1 MYLTIQRRLWTLG
14 LQQQLRRTSKTGHRL
29 MRTTVP
35 VSALQQYAKRA
46 KTWDSHELCQLLSD
60 SDGWDDLMEEQESP
74 RRKVLSGSQRPGEEE
89 HDKKKVNNDE
99 NEVNDDDD
107 DMQVL
112 FERPAAVAAK
122 TDSKRQLVQFLQRIS
137 SRSAT
142 ATLATRSTSVPQDRP
157 PMLSSVLPL
166 KPKGARSLTTG
177 AITQTRSTEKVSLAA
192 YAREQDIAARE
203 VGGPGIAMSRSPS
216 LENPNCSS
224 PPLSTDEDVD
234 SVEAQQKRPSRRSKN
249 HELVFLTQKTEREGS
264 EEVAS
269 RSNSTVTKKLVQGLV
284 LSEEQESVIELAK
297 KGHNLFYTGSAGTGK
312 SVLLR
317 VLIKTLRRKYG
328 EGSVAVTASTGLAAC
343 NIGGI
348 TVHSFAGVGLAL
360 GDKKSLLKKVRRSK
374 KHCTRWATIAA
385 LVIDEVSMIDGDL
398 LDKLDFIAKS
408 LRKSHAPFGGI
419 QIILSGDFFQ
429 LPPVN
434 KNNNDVTKFAFHAQ
448 AWKEA
453 IDATIMLQKVF
464 RQQSDAEFVK
474 MLNEM
479 RMGNISAETEID
491 FRKLSRPLPVDDI
504 IPAELYSTRNEV
516 DRANMSRLNGLPGRC
531 HTYNAIDGGDMK
543 DEIQKEKLLSN
554 FLAPKELKLKVGAQV
569 MMIKNIDETLVNGSL
584 GKIID
589 FIDQKT
595 YMFYDTVRNDPDIET
610 SRLEAM
616 LQGKVQMND
625 PNEDDEANQKVIRK
639 KSIKDSFC
647 KLGSQ
652 LPHDKLDE
660 SIFDFLMTDTD
671 KLTGSQ
677 RANIER
683 KKELLEEIRLSSTGR
698 KLPFVRFL
706 TPDGSSRL
714 VLVQP
719 EDWAVEDEHQK
730 PLVSRIQLPLM
741 LAWALSIHK
750 SQGQT
755 LPKVKVDLRRIF
767 EKGQAYVALS
777 RATSREGLQ
786 VLNFNK
792 SKVQAHESVIEF
804 YRTLTSAHEAKK
816 RFVDSTSTKN
826 GLSYAPKVAAKA
838 THKHQDERQ
847 DRITSMLR
855 SKNKKNS
862 FGLNFDKLDVAQNGN
877 VDLDFQ
883 H

>member
-1 MYLTIQRRLWTLG
+1 MHRTALQRLCTFKNVHRGLKSDIRLMETNISR
-14 LQQQLRRTSKTGHRL
+14 LQQRYVR
-29 MRTTVP
+29 P
-35 VSALQQYAKRA
+35 AP
-46 KTWDSHELCQLLSD
+46 TWDSNELCQLLSD
-60 SDGWDDLMEEQESP
+60 SDGWDDDVVKEEKKIETRYGKTP
-74 RRKVLSGSQRPGEEE
+74 KRIREDEE
-89 HDKKKVNNDE
+89 
-99 NEVNDDDD
+99 DDDV
-107 DMQVL
+107 QI
-112 FERPAAVAAK
+112 VAIK
-122 TDSKRQLVQFLQRIS
+122 TENKRQLDQFLQRVS

-142 ATLATRSTSVPQDRP
+142 ATATATTIDSMPLRSKTMGPVFSALQTPVSRERSAQPGVRSFTTSAV
-157 PMLSSVLPL
+157 
-166 KPKGARSLTTG
+166 
-177 AITQTRSTEKVSLAA
+177 TQTRSTHKNNLAS
-192 YAREQDIAARE
+192 YSKDLQDLPLIPPKLR
-203 VGGPGIAMSRSPS
+203 RSPS
-216 LENPNCSS
+216 FEDPECSS
-224 PPLSTDEDVD
+224 PPVTTDDDADRIEP
-234 SVEAQQKRPSRRSKN
+234 QQKRSSKRSKN
-249 HELVFLTQKTEREGS
+249 HELVFLTQKEEREGS

-269 RSNSTVTKKLVQGLV
+269 RANSNITKKLVQGLV
-284 LSEEQESVIELAK
+284 LSEEQEYVIELAK

-328 EGSVAVTASTGLAAC
+328 NENVAVTASTGLAAC

-348 TVHSFAGVGLAL
+348 TVHSFAGIGLGQ
-360 GDKKSLLKKVRRSK
+360 GDKKALLKKVKRSK
-374 KHCTRWATIAA
+374 KHCARWSEIHA

-398 LDKLDFIAKS
+398 LDNLDFIAKS
-408 LRKSHAPFGGI
+408 LRKSWAPFGGI

-434 KNNNDVTKFAFHAQ
+434 KNNNSATKFAFHAG

-453 IDATIMLQKVF
+453 IESTIMLQKVF
-464 RQQSDAEFVK
+464 RQQGDAEFVR

-479 RMGNISAETEID
+479 RMGNISTETEAD
-491 FRKLSRPLPVDDI
+491 FKKLSRSLPEDDI

-516 DRANMSRLNGLPGRC
+516 DRANMSRLNSLPGRC
-531 HTYNAIDGGDMK
+531 HTYNAIDGGIMK
-543 DEIQKEKLLSN
+543 DELQKQKLLSN
-554 FLAPKELKLKVGAQV
+554 FLAPKELKLKIGAQV
-569 MMIKNIDETLVNGSL
+569 MMIKNMDETLVNGSL

-589 FIDQKT
+589 FIDQTT
-595 YMFYDTVRNDPDIET
+595 YMFYDTVKKNPEIET
-610 SRLEAM
+610 SRLESM
-616 LQGKVQMND
+616 IEGKIPVND
-625 PNEDDEANQKVIRK
+625 NSDEDDNNQKVIRR
-639 KSIKDSFC
+639 KSDKDSFC
-647 KLGSQ
+647 RVGSQ

-671 KLTGSQ
+671 NLTVSQ
-677 RANIER
+677 KRNIER
-683 KKELLEEIRLSSTGR
+683 KKELLEAIKESSGGR

-777 RATSREGLQ
+777 RATCREGLQ

-804 YRTLTSAHEAKK
+804 YRTLTSAQEARK
-816 RFVDSTSTKN
+816 RVVDSTVRKQSGSHAPATTTKMI
-826 GLSYAPKVAAKA
+826 
-838 THKHQDERQ
+838 HKQHEVRQ
-847 DRITSMLR
+847 DRITSMLQR
-855 SKNKKNS
+855 KNKKN
-862 FGLNFDKLDVAQNGN
+862 LH
-877 VDLDFQ
+877 DLDPEILDAVADEYIDVDAGS
-883 H
+883 